1 LRRAAY
7 AGEQWAI
14 AILDELDVAIER
26 FMVLRQ
32 MYLEILDNPDELARL
47 EVELGV
53 KGKAEVFEAACPV
66 MSVETIYSLISEN

>member
-1 LRRAAY
+1 
-7 AGEQWAI
+7 
-14 AILDELDVAIER
+14 
-26 FMVLRQ
+26 